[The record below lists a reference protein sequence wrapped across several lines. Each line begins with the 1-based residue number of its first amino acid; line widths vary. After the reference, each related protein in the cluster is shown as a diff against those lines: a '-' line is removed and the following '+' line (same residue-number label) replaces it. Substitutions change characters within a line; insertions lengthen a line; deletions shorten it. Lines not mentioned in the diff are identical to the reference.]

1 MASHIAITPAGH
13 LDSKIAIAACRA
25 GDIGILDLGCQHD
38 PEATRAAIQGLAA
51 SAGPNAQW
59 GIRWDTLG
67 SAQRGLEQLAEFIP
81 HRVPILVLAGLKP
94 DDLVFTGMQPKE
106 LAALKKKIKRLA
118 RKIFVEVWDL
128 PSALAAEASGC
139 DGLILKGH
147 ESGGWVSRHSSF
159 ILLQELHGRV
169 NIPYWVQGGMGTHTA
184 AAAVLAGATGV
195 VLCEQLWL
203 ADESPFVGTPQA
215 RAWAALDGSET
226 VLIGP
231 EQRLFRLFGRGARE
245 RLDELE
251 QAVIKDG
258 PWEELLLQSLA
269 QEDAQLVPIGEDVAL
284 AAALARRHGTVGRIL
299 AAVSACT
306 ERALREARAQQA
318 LGPDSPLAQLH
329 GTRYPIVQGPM
340 TRVSDVDGFAK
351 AVADGGGLP
360 FIALSVMRQ
369 DQVQTLLTK
378 TKELLGDQPWG
389 VGILGFM
396 PLELRQAQLEVV
408 RQVKPRFA
416 LIAGGRPG
424 QARELEAIG
433 ISTYLHVPSPGLLK
447 GFIKDG
453 ARKFIFEGGE
463 CGGHTGPLSSFI
475 LWESAIETLTSVEIA
490 DPESIQVLFA
500 GGIHDELSAAMV
512 SALAAPLVER
522 GMKIGVIMGTAY
534 LFTHEIVNSG
544 AILPEFQ
551 SQAIACK
558 ETTLLQSGKGMYT
571 RCAVTPFCE
580 EFNRTRRDMLLAL
593 ESPEKVLKVLELF
606 NIGRLRMASK
616 GISQNPDRSA
626 ASRYV
631 QIPIEDQRREG
642 MYMLGEV
649 ARLRSRVLS
658 IAELHSAVSAGC
670 GGVLAQ
676 AEQRLP
682 RKRVAKRVA
691 AESDIAIVGMAG
703 LLPGA
708 SDLRTYWQNILH
720 RVNAIREVSEE
731 RWRPEDF
738 FDPKR
743 GTPDKVYSKWGGF
756 MDDIQFDPS
765 LYGIPPAS
773 LRSIE
778 PVQLLALDVVR
789 HALAD
794 AGFDRRSFANDRTAT
809 IFAAGGMNELGCDYI
824 FRGLLSHYLP
834 RVEGLPEAA
843 AKQLM
848 EALYEQDLPKWTEDS
863 FPGIL
868 ENVIAG
874 RVANRFDLRGTNF
887 VVDAACASSLAA
899 LDAGIRQLRSH
910 DADVAVVGAIDATNN
925 PIGYLCFA
933 QTHALSPRGRSRPF
947 DDSADGIAL
956 GEGVVSLVLK
966 RLGDAERDGDRI
978 YAVIKG
984 IGASSDGRNRSLT
997 APHPQGQLTALQRA
1011 YEDAAVDPTSI
1022 GLIEA
1027 HGTGTALGD
1036 KSEIES
1042 LNLAFGKSGMAT
1054 QSCAVGSVKSMIGH
1068 TKVAAGLAAMVK
1080 TALALKHRV
1089 LPPTIG
1095 VEVPNSKIDFGRSPF
1110 FINTEARPW
1119 LNATDHPRRAG
1130 VSAFGF
1136 GGTNFHV
1143 VLEEYAGA
1151 YRDSDAVDLYPRDAE
1166 PFTFRGQDRAQVRE
1180 QVQRLLDALEHP
1192 EQIDVAQLAYALH
1205 LEQGAARAGEGA
1217 RLCRLA
1223 LVASST
1229 VDLKA
1234 KLELALKAL
1243 QGRESEVKYPQGV
1256 FFREGPET
1264 DGGVCFVFP
1273 GQGSQRLNM
1282 LSDLTTS
1289 LPELHG
1295 LFERADA
1302 LLADRLE
1309 QPLSRYI
1316 YPAPV
1321 FSDEERSRQQTALN
1335 ATQVAQP
1342 ALGVVDSAALRV
1354 LGEYGLKPDF
1364 VAGHSYGE
1372 YVALHAAGVIGL
1384 DDFIRLS
1391 EVRGR
1396 LAGEAGRR
1404 NPGAMAA
1411 IDADE
1416 ARVRA
1421 LIEQHGL
1428 NVTLANLNAA
1438 DQTIVAGS
1446 VEAIEDAAKVLGNE
1460 SLRVK
1465 VLPVSAAFHSPAMA
1479 GAREGLAAEL
1489 AKIEFK
1495 PAQVPVFSN
1504 TTGSA
1509 YPEDP
1514 EAMRA
1519 LLVEHMTEPVH
1530 FVKEI
1535 NQLYEAG
1542 ARVFVEAG
1550 PGLVLTGLVDRI
1562 LGDRPHTA
1570 LGIEAPGRGGW
1581 VQLAHVFGQLFALG
1595 LPLDFGRWFKGRGYE
1610 VLTVVEVF
1618 ARAKTRAVPGPLIWR
1633 VNGARAV
1640 PWNAPAKARP
1650 AIASIQIATEPKAPV
1665 AAPTAMPATAPR
1677 PQGQTAASVS
1687 TVAHVSFARPAIT
1700 PVNVNRQAPQRR
1712 YSMANDNTLRTGDLP
1727 AEMAAPSLL
1736 HAAHVQ
1742 EVIAQFIALQ
1752 RDQQDTLRRFLDF
1765 QSSLAGA
1772 DLASFGEPRATLQ
1785 VVSQAGLAP
1794 APAPVLPAQ
1803 VLSLHAAALP
1813 VGRVPQATI
1822 EGSIQRGEVPAEA
1835 PKLSVAASAPAA
1847 AAPVAK
1853 AVAPAGQASTE
1864 AFKADLLQAVS
1875 ERTGYPE
1882 DMLDLDAHMEADLGI
1897 DSIKRIEVLSQ
1908 LKDRHNLMAGR
1919 DEEAM
1924 FEELTGLKTLNEIV
1938 VWYDKLHNS
1947 STAGDGAHASKK
1959 ALTPLSASPA
1969 ETAES
1974 VTEVAPEQVVHCY
1987 TVKAVAAPL
1996 GAVAGPQPAAGLPVL
2011 LVGAD
2016 SELATAFR
2024 AALGQAGQQVKQIVP
2039 GKENRALGDERFEFD
2054 PASLESVQAL
2064 RDLLG
2069 EVRIGTLVSLL
2080 GVPTGEGESIA
2091 PAKVL
2096 FLLCKVFDQDLK
2108 AATGAGAGW
2117 LLSVTAL
2124 DGRFGLEHSRELP
2137 IESAG
2142 TLGVTKSASR
2152 EWGDE
2157 VHVKCIDVSPALAA
2171 DAVVESVLGEWAAR
2185 VPALEVGYG
2194 PEGRCQLELGLQAPQ
2209 AAAGLPALEEGAVVL
2224 ITGGAG
2230 GITAEIA
2237 SALGREYRPQLVL
2250 LGRSPLPEEEAED
2263 TRGIADPAKLKQVLI
2278 GKLRGEGGTKLK
2290 PAEVDRVF
2298 KRLLKDR
2305 EIRGNLARL
2314 EATGAKVEYH
2324 AVDVRDG
2331 EAFGR
2336 LIDGIYAKWGRI
2348 DGVLHGAGVIDD
2360 KLIRDKTLE
2369 SFSSVYDTKV
2379 AGARVLASRL
2389 RPEGLKFVLFFSS
2402 IAGRFGNAGQ
2412 TDYSAANEVL
2422 NKLADS
2428 LGHRWPGVHALAI
2441 DWGPWKSGMV
2451 GDQMLRFY
2459 AERNIHPIPLD
2470 VGTRH
2475 CLEQLRRGNSGETEL
2490 VITAS
2495 LEQILEQMQPRK
2507 RRDQDQD
2514 RQA

>member
-1 MASHIAITPAGH
+1 MASHIAITPAVH

-25 GDIGILDLGCQHD
+25 GGIGILDLGYRHD
-38 PEATRAAIQGLAA
+38 PESTRIAIKSLAA
-51 SAGPNAQW
+51 SAGASAQW

-67 SAQRGLEQLAEFIP
+67 FSERGLEQLAELIP
-81 HRVPILVLAGLKP
+81 QRVPILVLAGLKP

-106 LAALKKKIKRLA
+106 RAALNKRIKRLA
-118 RKIFVEVWDL
+118 RKVFVEVWDL

-159 ILLQELHGRV
+159 ILLQELHGRIK
-169 NIPYWVQGGMGTHTA
+169 IPYWVQGGMGTNTA
-184 AAAVLAGATGV
+184 AAAILAGATGV
-195 VLCEQLWL
+195 ALCEQLWL
-203 ADESPFVGTPQA
+203 ADESPFTGTLQA

-226 VLIGP
+226 VLVGP

-251 QAVIKDG
+251 QAVIKDEL
-258 PWEELLLQSLA
+258 WETLLFQSLEQA
-269 QEDAQLVPIGEDVAL
+269 DSPLVPIGEDIAL
-284 AAALARRHGTVGRIL
+284 AAGLARRYGTVGRIL

-306 ERALREARAQQA
+306 EQALREAYTQNA
-318 LGPDSPLAQLH
+318 LGPDSALAQLH

-351 AVADGGGLP
+351 SVADGGGLP

-369 DQVQTLLTK
+369 EQVQTLLAK
-378 TKELLGDQPWG
+378 TKESLGDQPWG
-389 VGILGFM
+389 IGILGFM

-408 RQVKPRFA
+408 RQIKPSFA

-433 ISTYLHVPSPGLLK
+433 ISTYLHVPSSGLLK

-475 LWESAIETLTSVEIA
+475 LWESAIEILTLVEIA

-512 SALAAPLVER
+512 SVLAAPLVER

-534 LFTHEIVNSG
+534 LFTNEIVSSG

-571 RCAVTPFCE
+571 RCAVTPFCD

-593 ESPEKVLKVLELF
+593 EAPERVLKVLELF

-616 GISQNPDRSA
+616 GVSQNPDRSA
-626 ASRYV
+626 GASRYV

-649 ARLRSRVLS
+649 ARLRSRALS
-658 IAELHSAVSAGC
+658 IEELHHAVSAGC

-676 AEQRLP
+676 AEQHLSH
-682 RKRVAKRVA
+682 KRVAKRVA
-691 AESDIAIVGMAG
+691 AECDIAIVGMAS

-708 SDLRTYWQNILH
+708 SDLHTYWQNIIH
-720 RVNAIREVSEE
+720 RIDTIREVSAE
-731 RWRPEDF
+731 RWRPEDL

-743 GTPDKVYSKWGGF
+743 GTPDKSYSKWGGF
-756 MDDIQFDPS
+756 LDDVPFDPS

-773 LRSIE
+773 LKSIE

-789 HALAD
+789 QALAD
-794 AGFDRRSFANDRTAT
+794 AGFDRRSFAKDRTAT
-809 IFAAGGMNELGCDYI
+809 IFAAGGMNELASDYI

-843 AKQLM
+843 AKQVL
-848 EALYEQDLPKWTEDS
+848 EALYDHDLPKWTEDS

-868 ENVIAG
+868 GNVIAG
-874 RVANRFDLRGTNF
+874 RVANRFDLRGSNYT
-887 VVDAACASSLAA
+887 VDAACASSLAA

-910 DADVAVVGAIDATNN
+910 DADVAVVGSVDASNN
-925 PIGYLCFA
+925 SVGFLCFA

-956 GEGVVSLVLK
+956 GEGVVALVLK

-978 YAVIKG
+978 YSVIKG

-1011 YEDAAVDPTSI
+1011 YEDAAVDPTTI

-1042 LNLAFGKSGMAT
+1042 LNLAFGKTGMDR

-1068 TKVAAGLAAMVK
+1068 TKVSAGLAAMVK
-1080 TALALKHRV
+1080 TALALKQRV

-1095 VEVPNSKIDFGRSPF
+1095 VDTPNSKIDFSRSPF
-1110 FINTEARPW
+1110 FINTETRPW
-1119 LNATDHPRRAG
+1119 LNTTGHPRRAG

-1143 VLEEYAGA
+1143 VMEEYSGA
-1151 YRDSDAVDLYPRDAE
+1151 YRDSDAIDFYPRDAE
-1166 PFTFRGQDRAQVRE
+1166 PFIFRGQDRAQVRE
-1180 QVQRLLDALEHP
+1180 QVQRLLDSLEYP
-1192 EQIDVAQLAYALH
+1192 EQINVTQLAYSLH
-1205 LEQGAARAGEGA
+1205 LEQGASTAEQQNN
-1217 RLCRLA
+1217 CRVA
-1223 LVASST
+1223 LVASSAA
-1229 VDLKA
+1229 DLKT

-1256 FFREGPET
+1256 FFREGPEV

-1273 GQGSQRLNM
+1273 GQGSQRINM
-1282 LSDLTTS
+1282 LTDLATS

-1295 LFERADA
+1295 LFERADT

-1316 YPAPV
+1316 YPVPV
-1321 FSDEERSRQQTALN
+1321 FSDEERAHQQTVLN

-1342 ALGVVDSAALRV
+1342 ALGVVDSAAFSV
-1354 LGEYGLKPDF
+1354 LSEYGIRPDF

-1384 DDFIRLS
+1384 DDFICLS
-1391 EVRGR
+1391 EIRGR
-1396 LAGEAGRR
+1396 LASEAGRL

-1411 IDADE
+1411 IEADE
-1416 ARVRA
+1416 NRVRA
-1421 LIEQHGL
+1421 LIEQYGL
-1428 NVTLANLNAA
+1428 NISLANLNAA

-1446 VEAIEDAAKVLGNE
+1446 QEAIEAAAKALGGE
-1460 SLRVK
+1460 SVRVK
-1465 VLPVSAAFHSPAMA
+1465 ILPVSAAFHSPAMA
-1479 GAREGLAAEL
+1479 CVREGLAAEL
-1489 AKIEFK
+1489 AKVEFK

-1504 TTGSA
+1504 TTGGT

-1519 LLVEHMTEPVH
+1519 LLVEHLTEPVH
-1530 FVKEI
+1530 FVKEV

-1542 ARVFVEAG
+1542 ARVFIEAG

-1562 LGDRPHTA
+1562 LADRPHTA
-1570 LGIEAPGRGGW
+1570 LGIEVPGRSGW
-1581 VQLAHVFGQLFALG
+1581 VQLAHVFGQLFTLG
-1595 LPLDFGRWFKGRGYE
+1595 LSLDWSRWFKGRGCE
-1610 VLTVVEVF
+1610 ALSLAEVF
-1618 ARAKTRAVPGPLIWR
+1618 AKAKAKAVPGPLIWR
-1633 VNGARAV
+1633 VNGARAL
-1640 PWNAPAKARP
+1640 PWNAPAKPRP
-1650 AIASIQIATEPKAPV
+1650 AVPTAQAVAEPKAPAMVPSPAARLQGQPV
-1665 AAPTAMPATAPR
+1665 AAA
-1677 PQGQTAASVS
+1677 S
-1687 TVAHVSFARPAIT
+1687 TVAHINFARPAIT
-1700 PVNVNRQAPQRR
+1700 PVNVNRQASQRR

-1727 AEMAAPSLL
+1727 AEMGNPSLL
-1736 HAAHVQ
+1736 NAAHVQ

-1772 DLASFGEPRATLQ
+1772 DLASLSEPRAANLQ
-1785 VVSQAGLAP
+1785 VVSQAEMALSQVS
-1794 APAPVLPAQ
+1794 APVLPAQ

-1813 VGRVPQATI
+1813 VGRKPQSGIMEELPQRSAATP
-1822 EGSIQRGEVPAEA
+1822 VEA
-1835 PKLSVAASAPAA
+1835 PKLSVAAAA
-1847 AAPVAK
+1847 AAPAK
-1853 AVAPAGQASTE
+1853 ASAPTGQASTE
-1864 AFKADLLQAVS
+1864 EFKADLLQAVS

-1908 LKDRHNLMAGR
+1908 LKERHNLAAGD

-1924 FEELTGLKTLNEIV
+1924 FEALAGFKTLNEIV
-1938 VWYDKLHNS
+1938 AWYDKLHDS
-1947 STAGDGAHASKK
+1947 AVSAEGAHSSKK
-1959 ALTPLSASPA
+1959 ALTPLSALPA

-1974 VTEVAPEQVVHCY
+1974 ATEVAPEQVVRCY

-1996 GAVAGPQPAAGLPVL
+1996 EGAAGSLPAADLPVL
-2011 LVGAD
+2011 LVGGGSA
-2016 SELATAFR
+2016 LAEAFR
-2024 AALGQAGQQVKQIVP
+2024 VALGQAGQRVSQIIP
-2039 GKENRALGDERFEFD
+2039 GKKNRALGDDRFEFD
-2054 PASLESVQAL
+2054 PTSLESVQAL

-2069 EVRIGTLVSLL
+2069 EVRIGTLISLL
-2080 GVPTGEGESIA
+2080 GVPEEGDA
-2091 PAKVL
+2091 PVVPAKVL
-2096 FLLCKVFDQDLK
+2096 FLLCKVFGEDLRT
-2108 AATGAGAGW
+2108 ATDAGAGW

-2124 DGRFGLEHSRELP
+2124 DGCFGLGHTRELP

-2142 TLGVTKSASR
+2142 TLGVAKSASR

-2157 VHVKCIDVSPALAA
+2157 VHVKCIDVSPDLK
-2171 DAVVESVLGEWAAR
+2171 DAEVVEQVLAEWRAKL
-2185 VPALEVGYG
+2185 PALEVGYG
-2194 PEGRCQLELGLQAPQ
+2194 PKGRSQLELGLQLGGTTE
-2209 AAAGLPALEEGAVVL
+2209 GLPVLEEEAVVL

-2237 SALGREYRPQLVL
+2237 AALGQEYRPRLILV
-2250 LGRSPLPEEEAED
+2250 GRSPLPEEEAEN
-2263 TRGIADPAKLKQVLI
+2263 TRGITDSVKLKQVLI
-2278 GKLRGEGGTKLK
+2278 GKLCGESGVKPK

-2305 EIRGNLARL
+2305 EIRDNLARL

-2324 AVDVRDG
+2324 ALDVRDG
-2331 EAFGR
+2331 ESFGR
-2336 LIDGIYAKWGRI
+2336 LIDEVYARLGRI

-2360 KLIRDKTLE
+2360 KLIRDKSLD

-2379 AGARVLASRL
+2379 IGARVLASRL

-2402 IAGRFGNAGQ
+2402 IVGRFGNAGQ
-2412 TDYSAANEVL
+2412 ADYSAANEVL

-2441 DWGPWKSGMV
+2441 GWGPWKSGMV
-2451 GDQMLRFY
+2451 GDQMLKFY
-2459 AERNIHPIPLD
+2459 AERNIHPIPLET
-2470 VGTRH
+2470 GTHH
-2475 CLEQLRRGNSGETEL
+2475 CLEQIRRGGTGETEL

-2495 LEQILEQMQPRK
+2495 LEQFLEQMQSRK
-2507 RRDQDQD
+2507 RRDPGQKP
-2514 RQA
+2514 

>member
-1 MASHIAITPAGH
+1 MASHIAITPAGY

-25 GDIGILDLGCQHD
+25 GEIGILDLGCHND
-38 PEATRAAIQGLAA
+38 PEATRTAIEGLAA

-67 SAQRGLEQLAEFIP
+67 SAERGLEQLAEFIP
-81 HRVPILVLAGLKP
+81 QRVPILVLAGLKP

-184 AAAVLAGATGV
+184 AAAVLAGASGV

-203 ADESPFVGTPQA
+203 ADESPFIGTPQA

-226 VLIGP
+226 LLIGP
-231 EQRLFRLFGRGARE
+231 EQRSFRLFGRGARE

-251 QAVIKDG
+251 QAVIKDE
-258 PWEELLLQSLA
+258 PWEALLLQSLA
-269 QEDAQLVPIGEDVAL
+269 QADAPLVPMGEDIAL

-299 AAVSACT
+299 AALATGT
-306 ERALREARAQQA
+306 EQALRGARAQQA
-318 LGPDSPLAQLH
+318 LGPDAPLAQLH

-369 DQVQTLLTK
+369 DQVQTLLTR

-424 QARELEAIG
+424 QARELESIG

-475 LWESAIETLTSVEIA
+475 LWESAIETLTSVEIN
-490 DPESIQVLFA
+490 DPEAVQVLFA

-571 RCAVTPFCE
+571 RCAVTPFCD

-631 QIPIEDQRREG
+631 QIPPEDQRREG

-649 ARLRSRVLS
+649 ARLRSRALS
-658 IAELHSAVSAGC
+658 IAELHSAVSVGC

-676 AEQRLP
+676 LDQRLP
-682 RKRVAKRVA
+682 RKRAAKRVA

-708 SDLRTYWQNILH
+708 NDLRTYWQNILH

-773 LRSIE
+773 LKSIE

-789 HALAD
+789 QALAD
-794 AGFDRRSFANDRTAT
+794 AGFDRRSFAKDRTAT

-834 RVEGLPEAA
+834 RIEGLPETA

-874 RVANRFDLRGTNF
+874 RIANRFDLRGTNYI
-887 VVDAACASSLAA
+887 VDAACASSLAA
-899 LDAGIRQLRSH
+899 LDVGIRQLRSH
-910 DADVAVVGAIDATNN
+910 DADVAVVGSVDATNN
-925 PIGYLCFA
+925 PIGFLCFA

-956 GEGVVSLVLK
+956 GEGVVALVLK

-997 APHPQGQLTALQRA
+997 APHPQGQVTALQRA

-1042 LNLAFGKSGMAT
+1042 LNLAFGKTDMAR

-1068 TKVAAGLAAMVK
+1068 TKVSAGLAAMMK
-1080 TALALKHRV
+1080 TALALKQRV

-1095 VEVPNSKIDFGRSPF
+1095 VETPNSKIDFSRSPF
-1110 FINTEARPW
+1110 FVNTETRPW

-1143 VLEEYAGA
+1143 VLEEYTGA
-1151 YRDSDAVDLYPRDAE
+1151 YRDSDVVDLHPRDAE
-1166 PFTFRGQDRAQVRE
+1166 PFAFRGQDRAQVRE

-1205 LEQGAARAGEGA
+1205 LEQGAARAGD
-1217 RLCRLA
+1217 CRLA
-1223 LVASST
+1223 LVASSGT
-1229 VDLKA
+1229 DLKA
-1234 KLELALKAL
+1234 KLELGLKAL

-1264 DGGVCFVFP
+1264 TGGVCFVFP
-1273 GQGSQRLNM
+1273 GQGSQRVNM
-1282 LSDLTTS
+1282 LADLTTS

-1295 LFERADA
+1295 LFERADV

-1316 YPAPV
+1316 YPVPV
-1321 FSDEERSRQQTALN
+1321 FSDEERARQQTALN

-1342 ALGVVDSAALRV
+1342 ALGVIDSAALRV
-1354 LGEYGLKPDF
+1354 LGDYGLKPDF

-1416 ARVRA
+1416 VRVRA

-1446 VEAIEDAAKVLGNE
+1446 MEAIEAAARVLGNE

-1479 GAREGLAAEL
+1479 SAREGLAAEL
-1489 AKIEFK
+1489 AKVEFK

-1504 TTGSA
+1504 TTGAA

-1530 FVKEI
+1530 FVKQI
-1535 NQLYEAG
+1535 NQLYDAG
-1542 ARVFVEAG
+1542 ARIFIEAG

-1562 LGDRPHTA
+1562 LADRPHTA

-1581 VQLAHVFGQLFALG
+1581 VQLAHVFGQLFVLG
-1595 LPLDFGRWFKGRGYE
+1595 LPLELGRWFTGRGYAALA
-1610 VLTVVEVF
+1610 VAEVF
-1618 ARAKTRAVPGPLIWR
+1618 ARAKARAVPGPMIWR
-1633 VNGARAV
+1633 VDGAHAV

-1650 AIASIQIATEPKAPV
+1650 AITQAPAA
-1665 AAPTAMPATAPR
+1665 AAPTSPASAPSPLPAAAPR
-1677 PQGQTAASVS
+1677 PQAQPVASTS
-1687 TVAHVSFARPAIT
+1687 TVAHVSFARPAVI
-1700 PVNVNRQAPQRR
+1700 PVNVNRHAPQRR
-1712 YSMANDNTLRTGDLP
+1712 FSMANDNTLRTGDLP
-1727 AEMAAPSLL
+1727 AEMEAPSLL
-1736 HAAHVQ
+1736 NVAHVQ

-1772 DLASFGEPRATLQ
+1772 DLASIGEPRPSLQ

-1813 VGRVPQATI
+1813 VGREPQVATI
-1822 EGSIQRGEVPAEA
+1822 EGSVQRSEVRAEA
-1835 PKLSVAASAPAA
+1835 PKLAVAA
-1847 AAPVAK
+1847 AAPA
-1853 AVAPAGQASTE
+1853 ARSAAPAGVASTE
-1864 AFKADLLQAVS
+1864 AFKADLLLAVS

-1908 LKDRHNLMAGR
+1908 LKDRHNLMEGR
-1919 DEEAM
+1919 DEEAV

-1938 VWYDKLHNS
+1938 AWYDKLHGS
-1947 STAGDGAHASKK
+1947 PAAGEGVHASKK
-1959 ALTPLSASPA
+1959 ALTPPSALPA

-1974 VTEVAPEQVVHCY
+1974 ATDVAPEQVVRCY
-1987 TVKAVAAPL
+1987 TVKPVAAPL
-1996 GAVAGPQPAAGLPVL
+1996 GAVAGPQPAAALPVL

-2016 SELATAFR
+2016 SELAAAFR
-2024 AALGQAGQQVKQIVP
+2024 VALGQAGHVVRQIVP
-2039 GKENRALGDERFEFD
+2039 GKENRVLGDGRFEFD

-2064 RDLLG
+2064 RGLLG
-2069 EVRIGTLVSLL
+2069 EERIGTLVSLL
-2080 GVPTGEGESIA
+2080 GVPAGEGDAIA

-2108 AATGAGAGW
+2108 AATHDGAGW

-2124 DGRFGLEHSRELP
+2124 DGRFGLERSRELP

-2142 TLGVTKSASR
+2142 TLGVAKSAAR

-2157 VHVKCIDVSPALAA
+2157 AHVKCIDLSPALK
-2171 DAVVESVLGEWAAR
+2171 VGEMVERVLGEWAAQTP
-2185 VPALEVGYG
+2185 VLEIGYG
-2194 PEGRCQLELGLQAPQ
+2194 AEGRCQLELSLQAAGS
-2209 AAAGLPALEEGAVVL
+2209 AALPPVLEEGAVVL

-2237 SALGREYRPQLVL
+2237 TALGKEYRPQLVL
-2250 LGRSPLPEEEAED
+2250 AGRSPLPEEEAED

-2278 GKLRGEGGTKLK
+2278 GKLRGEGDAKVK

-2305 EIRGNLARL
+2305 EIRDNLARL

-2331 EAFGR
+2331 EAFGQ
-2336 LIDGIYAKWGRI
+2336 LIDGIYAKWGRL

-2369 SFSSVYDTKV
+2369 SFAAVYDTKV

-2389 RPEGLKFVLFFSS
+2389 RPDGLKFVLFFSS

-2412 TDYSAANEVL
+2412 SDYSAANEVL

-2428 LGHRWPGVHALAI
+2428 LGHAWPGVHALAI

-2451 GDQMLRFY
+2451 GDQMLKFY
-2459 AERNIHPIPLD
+2459 AERNIHPIPLAI
-2470 VGTRH
+2470 GTRH
-2475 CLEQLRRGNSGETEL
+2475 CLEQIRRGNTGETEL

-2495 LEQILEQMQPRK
+2495 LEQIVEQMQARK
-2507 RRDQDQD
+2507 KRDSG
-2514 RQA
+2514 RQS

>member
-1 MASHIAITPAGH
+1 MASHIAITPAGY
-13 LDSKIAIAACRA
+13 LDSRIAIAACRA
-25 GDIGILDLGCQHD
+25 GEIGILDLGCHNAPQT
-38 PEATRAAIQGLAA
+38 TRAAIDGLAA
-51 SAGPNAQW
+51 NAGPNAQW

-67 SAQRGLEQLAEFIP
+67 SAGRGLEQLAEFIP
-81 HRVPILVLAGLKP
+81 QRVPILVLAGLRP

-147 ESGGWVSRHSSF
+147 ESGGWVSCHSSF

-169 NIPYWVQGGMGTHTA
+169 NVPYWVQGGMGAHAA
-184 AAAVLAGATGV
+184 AAAVLAGASGA

-215 RAWAALDGSET
+215 RAWAALDGSES
-226 VLIGP
+226 VLVGP
-231 EQRLFRLFGRGARE
+231 EQRSFRLFGRAARE
-245 RLDELE
+245 RLEALE
-251 QAVIKDG
+251 QAVIRSEDWEALLLESLARADG
-258 PWEELLLQSLA
+258 PLL
-269 QEDAQLVPIGEDVAL
+269 PMGEDIAL

-299 AAVSACT
+299 AALSRST
-306 ERALREARAQQA
+306 EQALRAARAQHA
-318 LGPDSPLAQLH
+318 LGPDSPLARLH

-340 TRVSDVDGFAK
+340 TRVSDVEGFAK

-369 DQVQTLLTK
+369 EQVQGLLAK
-378 TKELLGDQPWG
+378 TAELLGDKPWG

-408 RQVKPRFA
+408 RQIKPRFA

-447 GFIKDG
+447 GFVKDG

-475 LWESAIETLTSVEIA
+475 LWESAIETLTSIEID
-490 DPESIQVLFA
+490 DPASVQLLFA

-534 LFTHEIVNSG
+534 LFTHEIVDSG

-571 RCAVTPFCE
+571 RCAVTPFCD

-616 GISQNPDRSA
+616 GVSQNPDRSA
-626 ASRYV
+626 GASRYV
-631 QIPIEDQRREG
+631 RIPIEDQRREG

-658 IAELHSAVSAGC
+658 IAELHDAVSEGS

-682 RKRVAKRVA
+682 RKRAARRVA
-691 AESDIAIVGMAG
+691 AESDIAIVGMAS

-708 SDLRTYWQNILH
+708 SDLRTYWQNIIH
-720 RVNAIREVSEE
+720 RVNAIREVSAE

-738 FDPKR
+738 FDPRR
-743 GTPDKVYSKWGGF
+743 GTPDKSYSKWGGF

-773 LRSIE
+773 LKSIE

-789 HALAD
+789 QALAD
-794 AGFDRRSFANDRTAT
+794 AGFDRRSFARERTAT

-824 FRGLLSHYLP
+824 FRGLLSRYLP
-834 RVEGLPEAA
+834 RIDGLPEEAA
-843 AKQLM
+843 RQLT
-848 EALYEQDLPKWTEDS
+848 EALYEHDLPKWTEDS

-874 RVANRFDLRGTNF
+874 RIANRFDLRGTNF
-887 VVDAACASSLAA
+887 IVDAACASSLAA

-910 DADVAVVGAIDATNN
+910 DADVAVVGSVDATNN
-925 PIGYLCFA
+925 PVGFLCFA

-956 GEGVVSLVLK
+956 GEGVVALVLK

-978 YAVIKG
+978 YAVLKG

-997 APHPQGQLTALQRA
+997 APHPQGQVTALQRA

-1042 LNLAFGKSGMAT
+1042 LNLAFGKTGMAA

-1068 TKVAAGLAAMVK
+1068 TKVSAGLAALAK
-1080 TALALKHRV
+1080 TALALKQRV

-1095 VEVPNSKIDFGRSPF
+1095 VDTPNSKIDFGRSPF
-1110 FINTEARPW
+1110 YINTETRPW
-1119 LNATDHPRRAG
+1119 LNATNHPRRAG

-1143 VLEEYAGA
+1143 VMEEYGGA
-1151 YRDSDAVDLYPRDAE
+1151 YRDSDIVDLHPRDAE
-1166 PFTFRGQDRAQVRE
+1166 PFVFRGQDRAQVRE
-1180 QVQRLLDALEHP
+1180 RVQRLLDALEHP
-1192 EQIDVAQLAYALH
+1192 EQLDVAQLAYSLH
-1205 LEQGAARAGEGA
+1205 LEQATAGDSD
-1217 RLCRLA
+1217 CRLA
-1223 LVASST
+1223 LLAASGG
-1229 VDLKA
+1229 DLKG

-1243 QGRESEVKYPQGV
+1243 QGRASEAKYPQGV
-1256 FFREGPET
+1256 FFREGPAT
-1264 DGGVCFVFP
+1264 GGVCFLFP
-1273 GQGSQRLNM
+1273 GQGSQRIGM
-1282 LSDLTTS
+1282 LADLTSS
-1289 LPELHG
+1289 LPELHD
-1295 LFERADA
+1295 LFERADR
-1302 LLADRLE
+1302 LLAERLE

-1316 YPAPV
+1316 YPLPV
-1321 FSDEERSRQQTALN
+1321 FSDEERARQQSALN

-1354 LGEYGLKPDF
+1354 LGDYGLKPDF

-1384 DDFIRLS
+1384 DDFIHLS

-1396 LAGEAGRR
+1396 LAAEAGRS

-1416 ARVRA
+1416 VRVRA

-1428 NVTLANLNAA
+1428 NVSLANLNAA

-1446 VEAIEDAAKVLGNE
+1446 PEAIEVAARVLGKE

-1489 AKIEFK
+1489 AKIEFA
-1495 PAQVPVFSN
+1495 PARLPVFSN
-1504 TTGSA
+1504 TSGDA
-1509 YPEDP
+1509 YPAEP

-1535 NQLYEAG
+1535 ERLYEAG
-1542 ARVFVEAG
+1542 ARVFIESG

-1562 LGDRPHTA
+1562 LAERPHSA

-1581 VQLAHVFGQLFALG
+1581 VQLAHLLGQAFVLG
-1595 LPLDFGRWFKGRGYE
+1595 LPLDFGRWFRGRGYE
-1610 VLTVVEVF
+1610 ALAVAEVF
-1618 ARAKTRAVPGPLIWR
+1618 ARAKARAVPGPLIWR
-1633 VNGARAV
+1633 VNGARAL
-1640 PWNAPAKARP
+1640 PWNAPARARP
-1650 AIASIQIATEPKAPV
+1650 ALAQAFAATASKAPAAV
-1665 AAPTAMPATAPR
+1665 PGSQPAAPK
-1677 PQGQTAASVS
+1677 PQAQPLAGAS
-1687 TVAHVSFARPAIT
+1687 TVAHVSFARPAAT
-1700 PVNVNRQAPQRR
+1700 PVNVNRHAPQRR
-1712 YSMANDNTLRTGDLP
+1712 FSMANDNTLRTGELP
-1727 AEMAAPSLL
+1727 AAMETPSLL
-1736 HAAHVQ
+1736 NVAHVQ

-1752 RDQQDTLRRFLDF
+1752 RDQQETLRRFLDF

-1772 DLASFGEPRATLQ
+1772 ELAGGGESRPNLQ
-1785 VVSQAGLAP
+1785 VVSQAGL

-1803 VLSLHAAALP
+1803 VLSLHAAGLP
-1813 VGRVPQATI
+1813 VGRESQAATTI
-1822 EGSIQRGEVPAEA
+1822 EGSAQRSEERAEA
-1835 PKLSVAASAPAA
+1835 PRLSVAASAPAA
-1847 AAPVAK
+1847 KAAPADL
-1853 AVAPAGQASTE
+1853 ASSE
-1864 AFKADLLQAVS
+1864 AFKADLLQAVA

-1882 DMLDLDAHMEADLGI
+1882 EMLDLDAHMEADLGI

-1908 LKDRHNLMAGR
+1908 LKDRHNLMHGR
-1919 DEEAM
+1919 DEEAV
-1924 FEELTGLKTLNEIV
+1924 FEELAGFKTLGEIIA
-1938 VWYDKLHNS
+1938 WYDRLHDS
-1947 STAGDGAHASKK
+1947 LAAGEGEQAAKK
-1959 ALTPLSASPA
+1959 ALTPPSASLA

-1974 VTEVAPEQVVHCY
+1974 AIEIAPEQVVRCY
-1987 TVKAVAAPL
+1987 IPRPVAVPL
-1996 GAVAGPQPAAGLPVL
+1996 GEVGGAHPSAGLPVL
-2011 LVGAD
+2011 LVGDD
-2016 SELATAFR
+2016 SELASAFR
-2024 AALGQAGQQVKQIVP
+2024 VAFGQAGHQVKQIVP
-2039 GKENRALGDERFEFD
+2039 GKENRTLGGGRFEFD
-2054 PASLESVQAL
+2054 PGSLESLQAL
-2064 RDLLG
+2064 RELLG
-2069 EVRIGTLVSLL
+2069 EARIGTLVNLL
-2080 GVPTGEGESIA
+2080 GVPGGEGAAII

-2108 AATGAGAGW
+2108 DAARVGAGW
-2117 LLSVTAL
+2117 LLNVTAL
-2124 DGRFGLEHSRELP
+2124 DGRFGLGRSRELP
-2137 IESAG
+2137 FESAG
-2142 TLGVTKSASR
+2142 TLGVAKSAAR

-2157 VHVKCIDVSPALAA
+2157 VHVKCIDLAPALK
-2171 DAVVESVLGEWAAR
+2171 VGERVERVLGEWAAQA
-2185 VPALEVGYG
+2185 PALEVGHDA
-2194 PEGRCQLELGLQAPQ
+2194 EGRFELELGPQ
-2209 AAAGLPALEEGAVVL
+2209 PADVEARPPVLEEDAVVL
-2224 ITGGAG
+2224 VTGGAG

-2237 SALGREYRPQLVL
+2237 AALGREYRPQLVL
-2250 LGRSPLPEEEAED
+2250 VGRSPLPEEEAED
-2263 TRGIADPAKLKQVLI
+2263 TRAIADPARLKQVLI
-2278 GKLRGEGGTKLK
+2278 GKLRGEGGAKLK

-2305 EIRGNLARL
+2305 EIRDNLARL
-2314 EATGAKVEYH
+2314 EATGARVEYH

-2336 LIDGIYAKWGRI
+2336 LIDGIYARWGRI

-2369 SFSSVYDTKV
+2369 SFSAVYDTKV
-2379 AGARVLASRL
+2379 AGARVLAARL
-2389 RPEGLKFVLFFSS
+2389 RPQGLKFVLFFSS

-2412 TDYSAANEVL
+2412 SDYGAANEVL

-2428 LGHRWPGVHALAI
+2428 LGHIWPGVQALAI

-2451 GDQMLRFY
+2451 GEQMLRFY
-2459 AERNIHPIPLD
+2459 AERNIHPIPLE

-2475 CLEQLRRGNSGETEL
+2475 CLEQIRRGDGGASEL

-2495 LEQILEQMQPRK
+2495 LEQIVEQMQSRN
-2507 RRDQDQD
+2507 RRESG
-2514 RQA
+2514 RQS

>member
-1 MASHIAITPAGH
+1 MASHIAITPAGY

-25 GDIGILDLGCQHD
+25 GEIGILDLGCHND
-38 PEATRAAIQGLAA
+38 PEATRTAIEGLAA

-67 SAQRGLEQLAEFIP
+67 SAERGLEQLAEFIP
-81 HRVPILVLAGLKP
+81 QRVPILVLAGLKP

-184 AAAVLAGATGV
+184 AAAVLAGASGV

-203 ADESPFVGTPQA
+203 ADESPFIGTPQA

-226 VLIGP
+226 LLIGP
-231 EQRLFRLFGRGARE
+231 EQRSFRLFGRGARE

-251 QAVIKDG
+251 QAVIKDE
-258 PWEELLLQSLA
+258 PWEALLLQSLA
-269 QEDAQLVPIGEDVAL
+269 QADAPLVPMGEDIAL

-299 AAVSACT
+299 AALATGT
-306 ERALREARAQQA
+306 EQALRGARAQQA

-408 RQVKPRFA
+408 RQIKPRFA

-424 QARELEAIG
+424 QARELESIG

-475 LWESAIETLTSVEIA
+475 LWESAIETLSSVEIN
-490 DPESIQVLFA
+490 DPEAVQVLFA

-571 RCAVTPFCE
+571 RCAVTPFCD

-593 ESPEKVLKVLELF
+593 ETPEKVLKVLELF

-631 QIPIEDQRREG
+631 QIPPEDQRREG

-649 ARLRSRVLS
+649 ARLRSKALS
-658 IAELHSAVSAGC
+658 IAELHSAVSVGC

-676 AEQRLP
+676 LDQRLP
-682 RKRVAKRVA
+682 RKRAAKRVA

-708 SDLRTYWQNILH
+708 NDLRTYWQNILH

-773 LRSIE
+773 LKSIE

-789 HALAD
+789 QALAD
-794 AGFDRRSFANDRTAT
+794 AGFDRRSFAKDRTAT

-834 RVEGLPEAA
+834 RIEGLPETA

-874 RVANRFDLRGTNF
+874 RIANRFDLRGTNYI
-887 VVDAACASSLAA
+887 VDAACASSLAA
-899 LDAGIRQLRSH
+899 LDVGIRQLRSH
-910 DADVAVVGAIDATNN
+910 DADVAVVGSVDATNN
-925 PIGYLCFA
+925 PIGFLCFA

-956 GEGVVSLVLK
+956 GEGVVALVLK

-997 APHPQGQLTALQRA
+997 APHPQGQVTALQRA

-1042 LNLAFGKSGMAT
+1042 LNLAFGKTDMAR

-1068 TKVAAGLAAMVK
+1068 TKVSAGLAAMMK
-1080 TALALKHRV
+1080 TALALKQRV

-1095 VEVPNSKIDFGRSPF
+1095 VETPNSKIDFSRSPF
-1110 FINTEARPW
+1110 FVNTETRPW

-1143 VLEEYAGA
+1143 VLEEYTGA
-1151 YRDSDAVDLYPRDAE
+1151 YRDSDVVDLHPRDAE

-1205 LEQGAARAGEGA
+1205 LEQGAARAGN
-1217 RLCRLA
+1217 CRLA
-1223 LVASST
+1223 LVASSGS
-1229 VDLKA
+1229 DLKA

-1264 DGGVCFVFP
+1264 TGGVCFVFP
-1273 GQGSQRLNM
+1273 GQGSQRVNM
-1282 LSDLTTS
+1282 LADLTTS

-1295 LFERADA
+1295 LFERADV

-1316 YPAPV
+1316 YPVPV
-1321 FSDEERSRQQTALN
+1321 FSDEERARQQTALN

-1342 ALGVVDSAALRV
+1342 ALGVIDSAALRV
-1354 LGEYGLKPDF
+1354 LGDYGLKPDF

-1446 VEAIEDAAKVLGNE
+1446 MEAIEAAARVLGNE

-1479 GAREGLAAEL
+1479 SAREGLAAEL
-1489 AKIEFK
+1489 AKVEFK

-1504 TTGSA
+1504 TTGTA

-1535 NQLYEAG
+1535 NQLYDAG
-1542 ARVFVEAG
+1542 ARIFVEAG

-1562 LGDRPHTA
+1562 LADRPHTA

-1581 VQLAHVFGQLFALG
+1581 VQLAHVFGQLFVLG
-1595 LPLDFGRWFKGRGYE
+1595 LPLELGRWFTGRGYAALA
-1610 VLTVVEVF
+1610 VAEVF
-1618 ARAKTRAVPGPLIWR
+1618 ARAKARAVPGPMIWR
-1633 VNGARAV
+1633 VDGAHAV

-1650 AIASIQIATEPKAPV
+1650 AITQAPAA
-1665 AAPTAMPATAPR
+1665 AAPTSPASAPSPLPAAAPR
-1677 PQGQTAASVS
+1677 PQAQPVASTS
-1687 TVAHVSFARPAIT
+1687 TVAHVSFARPAVI
-1700 PVNVNRQAPQRR
+1700 PVNVNRHAPQRR
-1712 YSMANDNTLRTGDLP
+1712 FSMANDNTLRTGDLP
-1727 AEMAAPSLL
+1727 AEMEAPSLL
-1736 HAAHVQ
+1736 NVAHVQ

-1772 DLASFGEPRATLQ
+1772 DLASVGEPRPSLQ

-1813 VGRVPQATI
+1813 VGREPQVATI
-1822 EGSIQRGEVPAEA
+1822 EGSVQRSEVRTEA
-1835 PKLSVAASAPAA
+1835 PKLAVAA
-1847 AAPVAK
+1847 AAPAAPAAK
-1853 AVAPAGQASTE
+1853 SAAPAGVASTE
-1864 AFKADLLQAVS
+1864 AFKADLLLAVS

-1908 LKDRHNLMAGR
+1908 LKDRHNLMEGR
-1919 DEEAM
+1919 DEEAV

-1938 VWYDKLHNS
+1938 AWYDKLHGS
-1947 STAGDGAHASKK
+1947 PAAGEGAQASKK
-1959 ALTPLSASPA
+1959 ALTPPSALPA

-1974 VTEVAPEQVVHCY
+1974 ATDVAPEQVVHCY
-1987 TVKAVAAPL
+1987 TVKPVAAPL
-1996 GAVAGPQPAAGLPVL
+1996 GAVAGPQPAAALPVL

-2016 SELATAFR
+2016 SELAAAFR
-2024 AALGQAGQQVKQIVP
+2024 VALGQAGHVVRQIVP
-2039 GKENRALGDERFEFD
+2039 GKENRVLGDGRFEFD
-2054 PASLESVQAL
+2054 PTSLESVQAL
-2064 RDLLG
+2064 RGLLG
-2069 EVRIGTLVSLL
+2069 EERIGTLVSLL
-2080 GVPTGEGESIA
+2080 GVPAGEGDAIA

-2108 AATGAGAGW
+2108 AATHDGAGW

-2124 DGRFGLEHSRELP
+2124 DGRFGLERSRELP

-2142 TLGVTKSASR
+2142 TLGVAKSAAR

-2157 VHVKCIDVSPALAA
+2157 AHVKCIDLSPSLK
-2171 DAVVESVLGEWAAR
+2171 VGEMVERVLGEWAAQTP
-2185 VPALEVGYG
+2185 VLEIGYG
-2194 PEGRCQLELGLQAPQ
+2194 AEGRCQLELSLQAAGS
-2209 AAAGLPALEEGAVVL
+2209 AALPPVLEEGAVVL

-2237 SALGREYRPQLVL
+2237 TALGKEYRPQLVL
-2250 LGRSPLPEEEAED
+2250 AGRSPLPEEEAED

-2278 GKLRGEGGTKLK
+2278 GKLRGEGDAKVK

-2305 EIRGNLARL
+2305 EIRDNLARL

-2331 EAFGR
+2331 EAFGQ
-2336 LIDGIYAKWGRI
+2336 LIDGIYAKWGRL

-2369 SFSSVYDTKV
+2369 SFAAVYDTKV

-2389 RPEGLKFVLFFSS
+2389 RPDGLKFVLFFSS

-2412 TDYSAANEVL
+2412 SDYSAANEVL

-2428 LGHRWPGVHALAI
+2428 LGHVWPGVHALAI

-2451 GDQMLRFY
+2451 GDQMLKFY
-2459 AERNIHPIPLD
+2459 AERNIHPIPLAI
-2470 VGTRH
+2470 GTRH
-2475 CLEQLRRGNSGETEL
+2475 CLEQIRRGNTGETEL

-2495 LEQILEQMQPRK
+2495 LEQIVEQMQARK
-2507 RRDQDQD
+2507 KRDSG
-2514 RQA
+2514 RQS

>member
-1 MASHIAITPAGH
+1 MASHIAITPAGY

-25 GDIGILDLGCQHD
+25 GEIGILDLGCHND
-38 PEATRAAIQGLAA
+38 PETTRAAIDGLAA
-51 SAGPNAQW
+51 NAGPNAQW

-67 SAQRGLEQLAEFIP
+67 SAERGLEQLAEFIP
-81 HRVPILVLAGLKP
+81 QRVPILVLAGLKP

-106 LAALKKKIKRLA
+106 LAALKKRIKRLA

-184 AAAVLAGATGV
+184 AAAVLAGASGV

-203 ADESPFVGTPQA
+203 ADESPFIGTPQA

-231 EQRLFRLFGRGARE
+231 EQRSFRLFGRGARE
-245 RLDELE
+245 QLEELE
-251 QAVIKDG
+251 QAVIKEEA
-258 PWEELLLQSLA
+258 WEALLLKALA
-269 QEDAQLVPIGEDVAL
+269 QVDGQLQPMGEDIAL

-299 AAVSACT
+299 VALSSGT
-306 ERALREARAQQA
+306 EQALRGARAQHA

-340 TRVSDVDGFAK
+340 TRVSDVEGFAK

-369 DQVQTLLTK
+369 EQVQSLLTK
-378 TKELLGDQPWG
+378 TKALLGDKPWG

-408 RQVKPRFA
+408 RQIKPRFA

-475 LWESAIETLTSVEIA
+475 LWESAIETLTSVEIN
-490 DPESIQVLFA
+490 DPESVQILFA

-571 RCAVTPFCE
+571 RCAVTPFCD

-593 ESPEKVLKVLELF
+593 EAPEKVLKVLELF

-626 ASRYV
+626 TSRYV
-631 QIPIEDQRREG
+631 QIPPEDQRREG

-649 ARLRSRVLS
+649 ARLRSRALS
-658 IAELHSAVSAGC
+658 IEELHSAVSEGC
-670 GGVLAQ
+670 SGVLAQ
-676 AEQRLP
+676 VDQRLP
-682 RKRVAKRVA
+682 RKRTAKRVA

-708 SDLRTYWQNILH
+708 NDLRTYWQNILH

-731 RWRPEDF
+731 RWRPEDYF
-738 FDPKR
+738 EPKR
-743 GTPDKVYSKWGGF
+743 GLPDKVYSKWGGF
-756 MDDIQFDPS
+756 LDDIPFDPS

-773 LRSIE
+773 LKSIE

-789 HALAD
+789 QALAD
-794 AGFDRRSFANDRTAT
+794 AGFDRRSFAKDRTAT

-843 AKQLM
+843 TRQVL
-848 EALYEQDLPKWTEDS
+848 EALYEHDLPKWTEDS

-874 RVANRFDLRGTNF
+874 RVANRFDLRGTNYI
-887 VVDAACASSLAA
+887 VDAACASSLAA
-899 LDAGIRQLRSH
+899 LDVGIRQLRSH
-910 DADVAVVGAIDATNN
+910 DADVAVVGSVDATNN
-925 PIGYLCFA
+925 PVGFLCFS

-956 GEGVVSLVLK
+956 GEGVVALVLK

-978 YAVIKG
+978 YSVIKG

-997 APHPQGQLTALQRA
+997 APHPQGQVTALKRA
-1011 YEDAAVDPTSI
+1011 YEDAAVDPTTI

-1042 LNLAFGKSGMAT
+1042 LNLAFGKTGMAT

-1068 TKVAAGLAAMVK
+1068 TKVTAGLAAMVK
-1080 TALALKHRV
+1080 TALALKQRV

-1095 VEVPNSKIDFGRSPF
+1095 VETPNAKIDFGRSPF
-1110 FINTEARPW
+1110 FINTETRPW
-1119 LNATDHPRRAG
+1119 LNSSNHPRRAG

-1143 VLEEYAGA
+1143 VMEEYTGA
-1151 YRDSDAVDLYPRDAE
+1151 YRDSDVVDLNPRDAE

-1180 QVQRLLDALEHP
+1180 QVQRLLAALEHP
-1192 EQIDVAQLAYALH
+1192 EQVDIAQLACSLH
-1205 LEQGAARAGEGA
+1205 LEQAAARAGDGA
-1217 RLCRLA
+1217 RNCRLA
-1223 LVASST
+1223 LLASSGT
-1229 VDLKA
+1229 DLKA

-1256 FFREGPET
+1256 FFREGPEAT
-1264 DGGVCFVFP
+1264 GGVCFVFP
-1273 GQGSQRLNM
+1273 GQGSQRVNM
-1282 LSDLTTS
+1282 LADLTTS
-1289 LPELHG
+1289 LPELHD
-1295 LFERADA
+1295 LFERADK

-1316 YPAPV
+1316 YPVPV
-1321 FSDEERSRQQTALN
+1321 FSDEERARQQTALN

-1354 LGEYGLKPDF
+1354 LGDYGLKPDF

-1384 DDFIRLS
+1384 DDFIHLS

-1396 LAGEAGRR
+1396 LAGEAGRS

-1446 VEAIEDAAKVLGNE
+1446 MEAIEAAAKVLGNE
-1460 SLRVK
+1460 ALRVK

-1479 GAREGLAAEL
+1479 SAREGLAAEL
-1489 AKIEFK
+1489 AKIEFR
-1495 PAQVPVFSN
+1495 PARVPVFSN
-1504 TTGSA
+1504 TTGGA
-1509 YPEDP
+1509 YPAEP

-1530 FVKEI
+1530 FVREI

-1542 ARVFVEAG
+1542 ARIFVEAG

-1562 LGDRPHTA
+1562 LADRPHAA
-1570 LGIEAPGRGGW
+1570 LGIEAPGRSGW
-1581 VQLAHVFGQLFALG
+1581 VQLAHVLGQLFVLG
-1595 LPLDFGRWFKGRGYE
+1595 LPLEFGRWFKGRGYE
-1610 VLTVVEVF
+1610 ALAVAEVF
-1618 ARAKTRAVPGPLIWR
+1618 ARAKARAVPGPLIWR
-1633 VNGARAV
+1633 VNGARAL
-1640 PWNAPAKARP
+1640 PWSAPAKSRP
-1650 AIASIQIATEPKAPV
+1650 AIAQAPAAAAPKAPAEASGPQPVV
-1665 AAPTAMPATAPR
+1665 APK
-1677 PQGQTAASVS
+1677 PQVQPVASS
-1687 TVAHVSFARPAIT
+1687 TPVAHVSFARPVAT
-1700 PVNVNRQAPQRR
+1700 PVNVNRHAPQRR
-1712 YSMANDNTLRTGDLP
+1712 FSMANDNTVRTGELP
-1727 AEMAAPSLL
+1727 AAMEASSLL
-1736 HAAHVQ
+1736 NVAHVQ

-1752 RDQQDTLRRFLDF
+1752 RDQQETLRRFLDF

-1772 DLASFGEPRATLQ
+1772 DLASVSEPRPNLQ

-1803 VLSLHAAALP
+1803 VLSLYAAGLP
-1813 VGRVPQATI
+1813 VGREPQVATI
-1822 EGSIQRGEVPAEA
+1822 EGSVQRSEARAEA
-1835 PKLSVAASAPAA
+1835 PKLSVAAVAPAA
-1847 AAPVAK
+1847 PAAK
-1853 AVAPAGQASTE
+1853 AAAPAGLASTE

-1908 LKDRHNLMAGR
+1908 LKDRHNLMDGR
-1919 DEEAM
+1919 DEEAV
-1924 FEELTGLKTLNEIV
+1924 FEELTGLKTLNEIIA
-1938 VWYDKLHNS
+1938 WYDRLHDS
-1947 STAGDGAHASKK
+1947 AAAGAGDQGSKK
-1959 ALTPLSASPA
+1959 ALTPLSALPA

-1974 VTEVAPEQVVHCY
+1974 ATEVAPEQVVHCY
-1987 TVKAVAAPL
+1987 TVKPVAAPL
-1996 GAVAGPQPAAGLPVL
+1996 GAVAGPQPSAGLPVL
-2011 LVGAD
+2011 LVGDD
-2016 SELATAFR
+2016 SELANAFR
-2024 AALGQAGQQVKQIVP
+2024 VALGQAGHQVKQIVP
-2039 GKENRALGDERFEFD
+2039 GKENRALGDGRFEFD
-2054 PASLESVQAL
+2054 PASLESVQTL

-2069 EVRIGTLVSLL
+2069 EMRIGTLVSLL
-2080 GVPTGEGESIA
+2080 GVPGGEGDAIA

-2108 AATGAGAGW
+2108 AAVRAGAGW

-2142 TLGVTKSASR
+2142 TLGVAKSASR
-2152 EWGDE
+2152 EWGAE
-2157 VHVKCIDVSPALAA
+2157 VHVKCIDLSPTLK
-2171 DAVVESVLGEWAAR
+2171 VGEMVERVLGEWAAQA
-2185 VPALEVGYG
+2185 PALEVGYG
-2194 PEGRCQLELGLQAPQ
+2194 AEGRCQLELSLQA
-2209 AAAGLPALEEGAVVL
+2209 AGTAAGLPALEEGAVVL

-2237 SALGREYRPQLVL
+2237 TALGLEYRPQLVL
-2250 LGRSPLPEEEAED
+2250 VGRSPLPEEEAED
-2263 TRGIADPAKLKQVLI
+2263 TRAIADPAQLKQVLI
-2278 GKLRGEGGTKLK
+2278 GKLRGEGGAKVK

-2305 EIRGNLARL
+2305 EIRDNLARL

-2389 RPEGLKFVLFFSS
+2389 RPAGLKFVLFFSS
-2402 IAGRFGNAGQ
+2402 IAGRFGNTGQ
-2412 TDYSAANEVL
+2412 SDYSAANEVL

-2428 LGHRWPGVHALAI
+2428 LGHAWPGVQALAVN
-2441 DWGPWKSGMV
+2441 WGPWKSGMV
-2451 GDQMLRFY
+2451 GDQMLKFY

-2470 VGTRH
+2470 IGTRH
-2475 CLEQLRRGNSGETEL
+2475 CLEQIRRGNTGETEL

-2495 LEQILEQMQPRK
+2495 LEQIVEQMELRKKRDTGRQP
-2507 RRDQDQD
+2507 
-2514 RQA
+2514 

>member
-1 MASHIAITPAGH
+1 MASHIAITPAGY

-25 GDIGILDLGCQHD
+25 GEIGILDLGCHND
-38 PEATRAAIQGLAA
+38 PEATRTAIEGLAA

-67 SAQRGLEQLAEFIP
+67 SAERGLEQLAEFIP
-81 HRVPILVLAGLKP
+81 QRVPILVLAGLKP

-184 AAAVLAGATGV
+184 AAAVLAGASGV

-203 ADESPFVGTPQA
+203 ADESPFIGTPQA

-226 VLIGP
+226 LLIGP
-231 EQRLFRLFGRGARE
+231 EQRSFRLFGRGARE

-251 QAVIKDG
+251 QAVIKDE
-258 PWEELLLQSLA
+258 PWEALLLQSLA
-269 QEDAQLVPIGEDVAL
+269 QADAPLVPMGEDIAL

-299 AAVSACT
+299 AALATGT
-306 ERALREARAQQA
+306 EQALRGARAQQA
-318 LGPDSPLAQLH
+318 LGPDAPLAQLH

-369 DQVQTLLTK
+369 DQVQTLLTR

-424 QARELEAIG
+424 QARELESIG

-475 LWESAIETLTSVEIA
+475 LWESAIETLTSVEIN
-490 DPESIQVLFA
+490 DPEAVQVLFA

-571 RCAVTPFCE
+571 RCAVTPFCD

-593 ESPEKVLKVLELF
+593 ETPEKVLKVLELF

-631 QIPIEDQRREG
+631 QIPPEDQRREG

-649 ARLRSRVLS
+649 ARLRSKALS
-658 IAELHSAVSAGC
+658 IAELHSAVSVGC

-676 AEQRLP
+676 LDQRLP
-682 RKRVAKRVA
+682 RKRAAKRVA

-708 SDLRTYWQNILH
+708 NDLRTYWQNILH

-773 LRSIE
+773 LKSIE

-789 HALAD
+789 QALAD
-794 AGFDRRSFANDRTAT
+794 AGFDRRSFAKDRTAT

-834 RVEGLPEAA
+834 RIEGLPETA

-874 RVANRFDLRGTNF
+874 RIANRFDLRGTNYI
-887 VVDAACASSLAA
+887 VDAACASSLAA
-899 LDAGIRQLRSH
+899 LDVGIRQLRSH
-910 DADVAVVGAIDATNN
+910 DADVAVVGSVDATNN
-925 PIGYLCFA
+925 PIGFLCFA

-956 GEGVVSLVLK
+956 GEGVVALVLK

-997 APHPQGQLTALQRA
+997 APHPQGQVTALQRA

-1042 LNLAFGKSGMAT
+1042 LNLAFGKTDMAA

-1068 TKVAAGLAAMVK
+1068 TKVSAGLAAMVK
-1080 TALALKHRV
+1080 TALALKQRV

-1095 VEVPNSKIDFGRSPF
+1095 VETPNSKIDFGRSPF
-1110 FINTEARPW
+1110 FVNTETRPW

-1143 VLEEYAGA
+1143 VLEEYTGA
-1151 YRDSDAVDLYPRDAE
+1151 YRDSDVVDLHPRDAE
-1166 PFTFRGQDRAQVRE
+1166 PFAFQGADRAQVRE

-1192 EQIDVAQLAYALH
+1192 EQIDVAQLAYALY
-1205 LEQGAARAGEGA
+1205 LERGAARAGD
-1217 RLCRLA
+1217 CRLA
-1223 LVASST
+1223 LVASSGT
-1229 VDLKA
+1229 DLKA
-1234 KLELALKAL
+1234 KLELGLKAL

-1256 FFREGPET
+1256 FFREGPAT

-1273 GQGSQRLNM
+1273 GQGSQRVNM
-1282 LSDLTTS
+1282 LADLTTS

-1295 LFERADA
+1295 LFERADV

-1316 YPAPV
+1316 YPVPV
-1321 FSDEERSRQQTALN
+1321 FSDEERARQQTALN

-1342 ALGVVDSAALRV
+1342 ALGVIDSAALRV
-1354 LGEYGLKPDF
+1354 LGDYGLKPDF

-1446 VEAIEDAAKVLGNE
+1446 MEAIEAAARVLGNE

-1479 GAREGLAAEL
+1479 SAREGLAAEL
-1489 AKIEFK
+1489 AKVEFK

-1504 TTGSA
+1504 TTGAA

-1530 FVKEI
+1530 FVKQI
-1535 NQLYEAG
+1535 NQLYDAG
-1542 ARVFVEAG
+1542 ARIFVEAG

-1562 LGDRPHTA
+1562 LADRPHTA

-1581 VQLAHVFGQLFALG
+1581 VQLAHVFGQLFVLG
-1595 LPLDFGRWFKGRGYE
+1595 LPLELGRWFTGRGYAALA
-1610 VLTVVEVF
+1610 VAEVF
-1618 ARAKTRAVPGPLIWR
+1618 ARAKARAVPGPMIWR
-1633 VNGARAV
+1633 VDGARAV

-1650 AIASIQIATEPKAPV
+1650 AITQAPV
-1665 AAPTAMPATAPR
+1665 AAAPTSPASAPGPLPVAAPR
-1677 PQGQTAASVS
+1677 PQAQPVASTS
-1687 TVAHVSFARPAIT
+1687 TVAHVSFARPAVI
-1700 PVNVNRQAPQRR
+1700 PVNVNRHAPQRR
-1712 YSMANDNTLRTGDLP
+1712 FSMANDNTLRTGDLP
-1727 AEMAAPSLL
+1727 AEMEAPSLL
-1736 HAAHVQ
+1736 NVAHVQ

-1772 DLASFGEPRATLQ
+1772 DLASVGEPRPSLQ

-1813 VGRVPQATI
+1813 VGREPQVATI
-1822 EGSIQRGEVPAEA
+1822 EGSVQRSEVRAEA
-1835 PKLSVAASAPAA
+1835 PKLAVAA
-1847 AAPVAK
+1847 AAPA
-1853 AVAPAGQASTE
+1853 APAARSAAPAGVASTE
-1864 AFKADLLQAVS
+1864 AFKADLLLAVS

-1908 LKDRHNLMAGR
+1908 LKDRHNLMEGR
-1919 DEEAM
+1919 DEEAV

-1938 VWYDKLHNS
+1938 AWYDKLHGS
-1947 STAGDGAHASKK
+1947 PAAGEGAHASKK
-1959 ALTPLSASPA
+1959 ALTPPSALPA

-1974 VTEVAPEQVVHCY
+1974 ATDVAPEQVVRCY
-1987 TVKAVAAPL
+1987 TVKPVAAPL
-1996 GAVAGPQPAAGLPVL
+1996 GAVAGPQPAAALPVL

-2016 SELATAFR
+2016 SELAAAFR
-2024 AALGQAGQQVKQIVP
+2024 VALGQAGHVVRQIVP
-2039 GKENRALGDERFEFD
+2039 GKENRVLGDGRFEFD

-2064 RDLLG
+2064 RGLLG
-2069 EVRIGTLVSLL
+2069 EERIGTLVSLL
-2080 GVPTGEGESIA
+2080 GVPAGEGDAIA

-2108 AATGAGAGW
+2108 AATHDGAGW

-2124 DGRFGLEHSRELP
+2124 DGRFGLERSRELP

-2142 TLGVTKSASR
+2142 TLGVAKSAAR

-2157 VHVKCIDVSPALAA
+2157 AHVKCIDLSPALK
-2171 DAVVESVLGEWAAR
+2171 VGEMVERVLGEWAAQTP
-2185 VPALEVGYG
+2185 VLEIGYG
-2194 PEGRCQLELGLQAPQ
+2194 AEGRCQLELSLQAAGS
-2209 AAAGLPALEEGAVVL
+2209 AALPPVLEEGAVVL

-2237 SALGREYRPQLVL
+2237 TALGKEYRPQLVL
-2250 LGRSPLPEEEAED
+2250 AGRSPLPEEEAED

-2278 GKLRGEGGTKLK
+2278 GKLRGEGDAKVK

-2305 EIRGNLARL
+2305 EIRDNLARL

-2331 EAFGR
+2331 EAFGQ
-2336 LIDGIYAKWGRI
+2336 LIDGIYAKWGRL

-2369 SFSSVYDTKV
+2369 SFAAVYDTKV

-2389 RPEGLKFVLFFSS
+2389 RPDGLKFVLFFSS

-2412 TDYSAANEVL
+2412 SDYSAANEVL

-2428 LGHRWPGVHALAI
+2428 LGHAWPGVHALAI

-2451 GDQMLRFY
+2451 GDQMLKFY
-2459 AERNIHPIPLD
+2459 AERNIHPIPLAI
-2470 VGTRH
+2470 GTRH
-2475 CLEQLRRGNSGETEL
+2475 CLEQIRRGNTGETEL

-2495 LEQILEQMQPRK
+2495 LEQIVEQMQARK
-2507 RRDQDQD
+2507 KRDSG
-2514 RQA
+2514 RQS